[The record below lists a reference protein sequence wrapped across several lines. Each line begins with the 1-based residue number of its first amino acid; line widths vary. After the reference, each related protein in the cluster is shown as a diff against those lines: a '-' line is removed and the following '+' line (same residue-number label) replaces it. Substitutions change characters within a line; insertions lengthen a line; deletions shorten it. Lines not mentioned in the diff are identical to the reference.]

1 VQLIEIAS
9 KDSRAGSQVHRKLLH
24 RDVRQRG
31 ARVENGDQF
40 LSANSRGARDGGEL
54 APASSV

>member
-1 VQLIEIAS
+1 
-9 KDSRAGSQVHRKLLH
+9 VHRKPLH

-31 ARVENGDQF
+31 ARVEKGDQF

-54 APASSV
+54 APALSV